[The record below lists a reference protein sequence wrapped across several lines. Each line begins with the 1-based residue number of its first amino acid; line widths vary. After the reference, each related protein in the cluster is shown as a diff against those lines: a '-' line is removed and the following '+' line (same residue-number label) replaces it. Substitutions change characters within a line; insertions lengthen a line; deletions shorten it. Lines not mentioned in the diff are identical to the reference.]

1 MSEEFETGLQRMA
14 SVGVGFLLAHTAR
27 LGPRVRRRIDAAEE
41 AKKLELV
48 DEKGSDRLYRILV
61 R

>member
-1 MSEEFETGLQRMA
+1 
-14 SVGVGFLLAHTAR
+14 
-27 LGPRVRRRIDAAEE
+27 VRRRIDAAEE